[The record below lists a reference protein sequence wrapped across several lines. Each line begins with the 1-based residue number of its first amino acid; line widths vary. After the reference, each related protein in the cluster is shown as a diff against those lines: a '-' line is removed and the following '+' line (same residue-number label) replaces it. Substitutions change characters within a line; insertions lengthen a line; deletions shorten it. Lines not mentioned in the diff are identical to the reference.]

1 MSRGR
6 REEAGP
12 PHGAH
17 RALAE
22 VLTWLWRAKGPLQ
35 IVLEAQRSRALEA
48 VGPQSHSKRSRR
60 ASLESGVGPP
70 PAEAPAK
77 PPNFVSRI
85 SWSLSSKAPSPN
97 CLNFSPK
104 PASAPWVHK
113 CFLCRF
119 LVPGTVSKCIV
130 FKFLFRLQFLF
141 LIFFFFFRNTVFSLY
156 LALFLSACFP
166 LTT

>member
-1 MSRGR
+1 M
-6 REEAGP
+6 
-12 PHGAH
+12 
-17 RALAE
+17 
-22 VLTWLWRAKGPLQ
+22 
-35 IVLEAQRSRALEA
+35 LEAQRSRTLEA

-77 PPNFVSRI
+77 PPSNFVSRI

-113 CFLCRF
+113 CFLCHF
-119 LVPGTVSKCIV
+119 LVPGTVSKCII

-141 LIFFFFFRNTVFSLY
+141 LIFFFFLEIP
-156 LALFLSACFP
+156 CFP
-166 LTT
+166 YIWLYSYLLVFLLPPSCVCDCQAPRVPSHLPLCCTSWYFKA